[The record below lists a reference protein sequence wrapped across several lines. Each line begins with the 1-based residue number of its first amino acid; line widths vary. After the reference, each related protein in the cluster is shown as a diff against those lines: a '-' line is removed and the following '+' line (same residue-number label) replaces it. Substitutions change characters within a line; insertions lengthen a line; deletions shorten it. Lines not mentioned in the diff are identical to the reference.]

1 MAKTKLHKIELYQF
15 KDFPMDEF
23 VEKYLYEVNP
33 HELIDED
40 TLSVYTSP
48 KMKMTERREGAR
60 SKGIIVNK
68 CKYLQDVII
77 RRANSKKDSKT
88 FSLNADI
95 LRSVIGKEYKP
106 MLEVLRA
113 MDYIEI
119 GDGKGGEDK
128 LKYYQLGKYS
138 TIYTL
143 KDVEVSKTK
152 PFINFAI
159 QGYKEKTIQLI
170 KDLEDQYIYPRIVT
184 KHGETFLKRY
194 LTSLNYI
201 KIEDR
206 KGLTEYIKKKVSEN
220 KDTEPYYG
228 YVVNQLDNKK
238 KGIYRVDDSGRM
250 YHILTNLDRE
260 VKQFLTIDFT
270 LDCKNSHP
278 LLFNYF
284 IYKRSGVKQ
293 ELTFQISSILHNLQ
307 QYIPN
312 FNYRNDGK
320 NLRKLLIA
328 NGVERE
334 EAARFYLE
342 ELYYI
347 YLTST
352 GQLWD
357 DICARYPDLTRDEV
371 KEEMFKAVFYS
382 NSPDADRWNK
392 FAEDFKKRFPFVY
405 LLISDWKRE
414 RWANERKEY
423 MEELHLPT
431 DRGSASLSIAMMALE
446 ANIFT
451 TILSR
456 LYAKRWNAIH
466 IHDCIVIP
474 KDGNANHPTVEEVKK
489 VMAEVY
495 QEFGLAPTFDLK
507 VYQTP

>member
-1 MAKTKLHKIELYQF
+1 MKLRKIELYQF

-33 HELIDED
+33 HEVIDET

-48 KMKMTERREGAR
+48 KMKMTGRREGAR
-60 SKGIIVNK
+60 SKDIIVNK
-68 CKYLQDVII
+68 CNYLQDVII
-77 RRANSKKDSKT
+77 RRANSKRDNKT

-128 LKYYQLGKYS
+128 PKYYQLGKYS

-143 KDVEVSKTK
+143 KDVEVCKTK

-170 KDLEDQYIYPRIVT
+170 KDLEDQYIYPKIVT
-184 KHGETFLKRY
+184 EHGETFLKRY
-194 LTSLNYI
+194 LISLNYI
-201 KIEDR
+201 TIQDR
-206 KGLTEYIKKKVSEN
+206 KGLNEYIKKKVSEN
-220 KDTEPYYG
+220 KDTEPYYN
-228 YVVNQLDNKK
+228 YVVSQLEYKK

-260 VKQFLTIDFT
+260 VKQYLSIDFS

-278 LLFNYF
+278 LLFNYLIF
-284 IYKRSGVKQ
+284 NKLNIEPEVSYN
-293 ELTFQISSILHNLQ
+293 ISTVLQ
-307 QYIPN
+307 QYHAFPSVD
-312 FNYRNDGK
+312 NYHNDGN
-320 NLRKLLIA
+320 NLRNILLNNDIEKDDVA
-328 NGVERE
+328 KFCLDE
-334 EAARFYLE
+334 LE
-342 ELYYI
+342 YI

-357 DICARYPDLTRDEV
+357 DICARHPDLSRNEV
-371 KEEMFKAVFYS
+371 KVEMFKAVFYS
-382 NSPDADRWNK
+382 NSPVPDRWNEY
-392 FAEDFKKRFPFVY
+392 AEDFKKRFPTVY
-405 LLISDWKRE
+405 QHIGDWKRDKKADE
-414 RWANERKEY
+414 VKKY
-423 MEELHLPT
+423 MSEHHLPM

-446 ANIFT
+446 ADIFT

-456 LYAKRWNAIH
+456 LYAKRWNAVH

-474 KDGNANHPTVEEVKK
+474 KDGNANHPTVEDVRQI
-489 VMAEVY
+489 MADVY
-495 QEFGLAPTFDLK
+495 REHGLAPTFG
-507 VYQTP
+507 